1 MAVTNVLIT
10 GSPGVGKTTLVKR
23 LVSMLEWWAPVGFY
37 TEEIREGGR
46 RTGFRIVDIASPRR
60 AVLSSVK
67 IKSPRKVGRY
77 GVDVEGFERFLDE
90 SGLLGVAGGT
100 GAEGPRV
107 VVIDEIGKMEC
118 FSRVFVSA
126 VEELFDSPVP
136 VVATVARSGGG
147 FISGA
152 KGRADVRVF
161 EVTRANRDELADGIF
176 EYLKRECGL

>member
-10 GSPGVGKTTLVKR
+10 GSPGVGKTTLIKR

-46 RTGFRIVDIASPRR
+46 RTGFRIVDLASDRR

-77 GVDVEGFERFLDE
+77 GVDVEGFERFLGE
-90 SGLLGVAGGT
+90 SGLLGVAGEA
-100 GAEGPRV
+100 GAERPRV

-126 VEELFDSPVP
+126 VQDLFDSALP

-147 FISGA
+147 FISGVRNR
-152 KGRADVRVF
+152 GDVTVF
-161 EVTRANRDELADGIF
+161 EVTRANRDGLATEIF
-176 EYLKRECGL
+176 EYLRKECCL